1 MGIIKVGFL
10 LFMIIFQAHESTG
23 YRISRSLDISS
34 IHPPG
39 EENSPNIAYRK
50 KFSILSSLT
59 SPTGSAVPLAVASQP
74 RASAPIS
81 QPFEGFLPSTAP
93 SPPSVVPSLNSPP
106 LPQVIQGVEPSMAPS
121 NPIVVPSAESKP
133 APEPLQGL
141 VPSVPPI
148 PPDVS
153 TDYIAP
159 TKQFVQGVVPST
171 PPSGPVVVPPDKSEP
186 VPRPLQGIVPSSPPI
201 PPDASTDYIA
211 PIKQFFQE
219 VVPSTPPNA
228 PVVVPPDKS
237 EPVPRPL
244 QGIVPSSSPISPVDV
259 PPHNSAPSP
268 VSVEGDVLSTPPSP
282 QVIVPSNKSELAPQ
296 SLQELVPATSP
307 RPPVF
312 VPSEKSGPISEV
324 VQGIVPSMPPEPPT
338 FLPSNKSSPLPQV
351 VPGIVPSLSPNS
363 PVAVASNK
371 SAPMPLVVPDV
382 PSVPPVPPISVPSD
396 KSAPPPQLVTEIVP
410 SMPPNPPATVPSN
423 TSAPMPRVAPII
435 VRSMPPVPPI
445 SVPSNKSAPPPQV
458 VPGIVPSMPPI
469 LPITVPSN
477 KSARSPRVAPVIVPS
492 VPPTPTIS
500 VPSGTSPPLPQVVPG
515 VVPSMAPSSPIT
527 IPTNK
532 SAQPPQVV
540 HGIVPS
546 ISPSRS
552 IVVPSHKVAPK
563 QQVPKGIVPS
573 MPPSVPSHGIP
584 PGSGIPTKIPLA
596 PAPVGSP
603 PTIIPRKPPA
613 MHPTMPRVAPPVAP
627 PVESPPGEHTRN
639 PPAAHPTLPKISPS
653 SVSEPAASPLSTPP
667 SSIRNKTRVSPV
679 ASPPLANHSPPA
691 KASPPRKSMR
701 PSDNAP
707 APSKLSPGPLKSS
720 RVHSP
725 ASPPTHSFR
734 KYHHSR
740 RSARTP
746 APAPSFLF
754 PPPMS
759 YHQGPAT
766 APPTSPSPI
775 APPQKRTRRR
785 RQYPPPTNQAP
796 AVSPVKPPFPS
807 TIRHH
812 SPEASPLSPARSEPS
827 PRPSLPP
834 KSSPSGSLSRKP
846 KAPLPPPIIQALP
859 PPPPNQDCTA
869 LACTEPLTN
878 SPPGS
883 PCGCVA
889 PMQVGLRLGVALYNF
904 FPLVSE
910 LAEEIATGV
919 FMKLSQVR
927 IMGANADGQQL
938 DETVVLI
945 DLVPLGERFDNTT
958 AFLTFEKFW
967 RKQVPIKAT
976 LFGDYEVLYVRY
988 PGLPQPPPSA
998 PFTTLDDGSVHG
1010 SHGRAIH
1017 PFGVDVSKKRGR
1029 IGGSLIA
1036 IIILSS
1042 SIAIALCFIIVW
1054 LLILRC
1060 RNHTRQIPG
1069 TAPPLLMPSLSKPS
1083 GTAGS
1088 MVFGSGPSSASMS
1101 FASSINTYAGAA
1113 KTYSAGEI
1121 EKATNNFHDS
1131 RILGEGGFGRVYRGI
1146 LDDRTNV
1153 AVKVLK
1159 RDDQQ
1164 GGREFLAE
1172 VEMLGRLHH
1181 RNLVKLIGICIEEKA
1196 RCLVYELIAN
1206 GSVESHLHGPDKE
1219 TAPLDWGSRIKIA
1232 LGAARGL
1239 AYLHEDS
1246 SPHVIHRDFKSSNIL
1261 LENDFTPKVSDFGLA
1276 RTALEEG
1283 DQHITTRV
1291 MGTFGYVAPEYAMTG
1306 HLLVKSDVY
1315 SYGVVLLELLTG
1327 RKPVDMSQPQGQENL
1342 VSWARPFLTS
1352 KEGLEMIIDPS
1363 LGSNAPF
1370 DSVGKVAAIASM
1382 CVQPEVT
1389 HRPFMGEVVQALKL
1403 VCNECDESKAGG
1415 SESCGQEDASV
1426 ADMETRTSSDS
1437 SQLPDSSSRARYSLP
1452 DYSPSPDAHSGL
1464 SLSASDVFSSARV
1477 GRRESGSFRR
1487 YSSSGPL
1494 RTGRSRQFWERVRGL
1509 SRGTVSEHGVAFRL

>member
-59 SPTGSAVPLAVASQP
+59 PPTGSAVPPAVASQP

-121 NPIVVPSAESKP
+121 NPIGVPSAESKP

-148 PPDVS
+148 PPDVP

-159 TKQFVQGVVPST
+159 TKKFVQGVVPST
-171 PPSGPVVVPPDKSEP
+171 PLSGPVVLPPDKSEP

-201 PPDASTDYIA
+201 PPDVSTDYIA

-219 VVPSTPPNA
+219 VVPSTPPNG
-228 PVVVPPDKS
+228 PVAVPPDKS

-244 QGIVPSSSPISPVDV
+244 QGIVPSSPPISPVDV
-259 PPHNSAPSP
+259 PFNNSSLSP
-268 VSVEGDVLSTPPSP
+268 MSVEGNVSSTPPS
-282 QVIVPSNKSELAPQ
+282 QVVVPSNESELAPQ
-296 SLQELVPATSP
+296 TLQELVPATSP

-312 VPSEKSGPISEV
+312 VPSEKSAPISEV
-324 VQGIVPSMPPEPPT
+324 VQGIVPSMPPDPPT
-338 FLPSNKSSPLPQV
+338 FLLPNKSSPLPQI
-351 VPGIVPSLSPNS
+351 VPGIVPSLSPTS
-363 PVAVASNK
+363 PVDVASNK
-371 SAPMPLVVPDV
+371 SAPMPLVVPEV
-382 PSVPPVPPISVPSD
+382 PSVTPVPPISVPAD
-396 KSAPPPQLVTEIVP
+396 KSAPPPQLVIEIVP

-423 TSAPMPRVAPII
+423 TSAPTPRVAPII
-435 VRSMPPVPPI
+435 VGSMPPVPPI
-445 SVPSNKSAPPPQV
+445 SVPSNKSAPPSQV
-458 VPGIVPSMPPI
+458 VPGNVPSMPPNP
-469 LPITVPSN
+469 PITVPSN
-477 KSARSPRVAPVIVPS
+477 KSAGSPRVAPVIVPS
-492 VPPTPTIS
+492 VPPTPTVS

-546 ISPSRS
+546 ISPSHS

-573 MPPSVPSHGIP
+573 MPPSVPSHGISP
-584 PGSGIPTKIPLA
+584 DNGMPTKIPLA

-603 PTIIPRKPPA
+603 PNIILSKPPA
-613 MHPTMPRVAPPVAP
+613 MHPTMPRVAPAVAP

-653 SVSEPAASPLSTPP
+653 SVSEPVASPLSTPP
-667 SSIRNKTRVSPV
+667 SSIKNKTRVSPV

-707 APSKLSPGPLKSS
+707 APSKLSPRPPKSS
-720 RVHSP
+720 QVHSP
-725 ASPPTHSFR
+725 ASRPAHSFQ
-734 KYHHSR
+734 KYHYSR

-754 PPPMS
+754 PPPTS
-759 YHQGPAT
+759 NHQGPAT
-766 APPTSPSPI
+766 SPPTSPSPI
-775 APPQKRTRRR
+775 APPQKRTRRH

-796 AVSPVKPPFPS
+796 AVSPVEPPFPS

-827 PRPSLPP
+827 LRPSLPP

-859 PPPPNQDCTA
+859 PPPPNQ
-869 LACTEPLTN
+869 
-878 SPPGS
+878 
-883 PCGCVA
+883 
-889 PMQVGLRLGVALYNF
+889 
-904 FPLVSE
+904 E

-976 LFGDYEVLYVRY
+976 LFGYYEVLYVRY

-1042 SIAIALCFIIVW
+1042 SIAIALCFRIVW
-1054 LLILRC
+1054 LLVLRC
-1060 RNHTRQIPG
+1060 RNHTRQIPE

-1083 GTAGS
+1083 AGTAGS
-1088 MVFGSGPSSASMS
+1088 MVFGSGTSSASMS
-1101 FASSINTYAGAA
+1101 FASSINTYAGSA
-1113 KTYSAGEI
+1113 KTYSAAEI
-1121 EKATNNFHDS
+1121 EKATNNFHDT

-1146 LDDRTNV
+1146 LDDGTNV

-1219 TAPLDWGSRIKIA
+1219 IAPLDWGSRIKIA

-1261 LENDFTPKVSDFGLA
+1261 LEHDFSPKVSDFGLA

-1327 RKPVDMSQPQGQENL
+1327 RKPVDMSQPQGRENL

-1363 LGSNAPF
+1363 LGSNVPF

-1437 SQLPDSSSRARYSLP
+1437 SQIPDSSSRARYSLP

>member
-1 MGIIKVGFL
+1 
-10 LFMIIFQAHESTG
+10 
-23 YRISRSLDISS
+23 
-34 IHPPG
+34 
-39 EENSPNIAYRK
+39 
-50 KFSILSSLT
+50 
-59 SPTGSAVPLAVASQP
+59 
-74 RASAPIS
+74 
-81 QPFEGFLPSTAP
+81 
-93 SPPSVVPSLNSPP
+93 
-106 LPQVIQGVEPSMAPS
+106 MAP
-121 NPIVVPSAESKP
+121 NPS
-133 APEPLQGL
+133 
-141 VPSVPPI
+141 
-148 PPDVS
+148 
-153 TDYIAP
+153 
-159 TKQFVQGVVPST
+159 
-171 PPSGPVVVPPDKSEP
+171 
-186 VPRPLQGIVPSSPPI
+186 
-201 PPDASTDYIA
+201 
-211 PIKQFFQE
+211 
-219 VVPSTPPNA
+219 
-228 PVVVPPDKS
+228 
-237 EPVPRPL
+237 
-244 QGIVPSSSPISPVDV
+244 
-259 PPHNSAPSP
+259 
-268 VSVEGDVLSTPPSP
+268 
-282 QVIVPSNKSELAPQ
+282 
-296 SLQELVPATSP
+296 
-307 RPPVF
+307 
-312 VPSEKSGPISEV
+312 
-324 VQGIVPSMPPEPPT
+324 
-338 FLPSNKSSPLPQV
+338 
-351 VPGIVPSLSPNS
+351 
-363 PVAVASNK
+363 
-371 SAPMPLVVPDV
+371 
-382 PSVPPVPPISVPSD
+382 
-396 KSAPPPQLVTEIVP
+396 
-410 SMPPNPPATVPSN
+410 ATVPSN
-423 TSAPMPRVAPII
+423 TSAPTPRVAPII
-435 VRSMPPVPPI
+435 VRSMPPVPSI

-458 VPGIVPSMPPI
+458 VPGIVPSMPPSP
-469 LPITVPSN
+469 PITMPSN
-477 KSARSPRVAPVIVPS
+477 KSARSPRVAPVTVPS
-492 VPPTPTIS
+492 VPPTPTVS
-500 VPSGTSPPLPQVVPG
+500 VPSDKSPPLPQVVPG
-515 VVPSMAPSSPIT
+515 VVPSMPPRSPIT
-527 IPTNK
+527 IPSNK

-540 HGIVPS
+540 HGFVPS
-546 ISPSRS
+546 ISPSRP
-552 IVVPSHKVAPK
+552 IVEPSHKVAPK
-563 QQVPKGIVPS
+563 QQVPERIVPS
-573 MPPSVPSHGIP
+573 MPPSVPSLGIP
-584 PGSGIPTKIPLA
+584 PESGIPTKIPLA

-603 PTIIPRKPPA
+603 PNIFPRKPPA
-613 MHPTMPRVAPPVAP
+613 MHPTMPRIAPSAAP
-627 PVESPPGEHTRN
+627 PVESPPGEYTRN
-639 PPAAHPTLPKISPS
+639 PPAAHPTLPKIAPS
-653 SVSEPAASPLSTPP
+653 SVSEPAASPLSIPP
-667 SSIRNKTRVSPV
+667 SSIKNKTRGIPV
-679 ASPPLANHSPPA
+679 ASPPLPNHFPPT
-691 KASPPRKSMR
+691 KASPPRKSTR

-707 APSKLSPGPLKSS
+707 APSKLSPRPMNSS
-720 RVHSP
+720 QVHSP
-725 ASPPTHSFR
+725 ASPPAKSFR
-734 KYHHSR
+734 KYHHSK
-740 RSARTP
+740 RSARTPVP

-754 PPPMS
+754 PPPTS
-759 YHQGPAT
+759 NHQGPTT

-775 APPQKRTRRR
+775 APTKKRTRMHHH
-785 RQYPPPTNQAP
+785 YPPPTDHAP
-796 AVSPVKPPFPS
+796 AVSPVEPPFPS

-812 SPEASPLSPARSEPS
+812 SPVDSPRSPARSDS
-827 PRPSLPP
+827 SLRPSLTP

-846 KAPLPPPIIQALP
+846 KAPLPPVIQALP

-869 LACTEPLTN
+869 LDCTKPLTN

-1017 PFGVDVSKKRGR
+1017 PFGVDVKKKQGR
-1029 IGGSLIA
+1029 IGGTLIA

-1042 SIAIALCFIIVW
+1042 SIAIALCFTVVW

-1060 RNHTRQIPG
+1060 RNDTRHIPV

-1088 MVFGSGPSSASMS
+1088 MVFGSGPSSASIS
-1101 FASSINTYAGAA
+1101 FASSINTYAGSA

-1121 EKATNNFHDS
+1121 EKATNNFHDT

-1146 LDDRTNV
+1146 MDDGTNV

-1196 RCLVYELIAN
+1196 RCLVYELISN

-1261 LENDFTPKVSDFGLA
+1261 LEHDFTPKVSDFGLA

-1363 LGSNAPF
+1363 LGSNVPF

-1415 SESCGQEDASV
+1415 SERSGQEDVSV
-1426 ADMETRTSSDS
+1426 ADMETRASSDS
-1437 SQLPDSSSRARYSLP
+1437 SQLPDSSSHARYSIP
-1452 DYSPSPDAHSGL
+1452 DYSTSPGGRSGL
-1464 SLSASDVFSSARV
+1464 SLSASDVFSSSRV
-1477 GRRESGSFRR
+1477 GRQESVSFRR

>member
-1 MGIIKVGFL
+1 MGMIKVGFL

-34 IHPPG
+34 FHPPS
-39 EENSPNIAYRK
+39 EENSPDIAYTN

-59 SPTGSAVPLAVASQP
+59 PPTGSAIPPDVASQP
-74 RASAPIS
+74 HTSAPIS

-106 LPQVIQGVEPSMAPS
+106 LPQVIQGVEPSMPPS
-121 NPIVVPSAESKP
+121 SPIVVPSAESEP

-153 TDYIAP
+153 TDYIVP
-159 TKQFVQGVVPST
+159 VKQFVQGVVPST

-186 VPRPLQGIVPSSPPI
+186 DPRTSQ
-201 PPDASTDYIA
+201 
-211 PIKQFFQE
+211 
-219 VVPSTPPNA
+219 
-228 PVVVPPDKS
+228 
-237 EPVPRPL
+237 R
-244 QGIVPSSSPISPVDV
+244 IVPSSSPIPPVDV
-259 PPHNSAPSP
+259 PSHNSALNPI
-268 VSVEGDVLSTPPSP
+268 SVEGSVSSTSPSP
-282 QVIVPSNKSELAPQ
+282 QVVVPSNKSELAPQ
-296 SLQELVPATSP
+296 PLQELVPATSP

-312 VPSEKSGPISEV
+312 VPSEKSAPMPQV
-324 VQGIVPSMPPEPPT
+324 VQGIVPSMPPDPPT
-338 FLPSNKSSPLPQV
+338 FMPSNKSSPLPQV
-351 VPGIVPSLSPNS
+351 VTGIVPSLSPNS

-371 SAPMPLVVPDV
+371 SAPIPLVVPEV
-382 PSVPPVPPISVPSD
+382 PSVPPVPPIAVPSD
-396 KSAPPPQLVTEIVP
+396 KSAPPPQLVTGIVP

-423 TSAPMPRVAPII
+423 TSAPTPRAAPII
-435 VRSMPPVPPI
+435 VRSVPPVPPI
-445 SVPSNKSAPPPQV
+445 SVPSNKSAPLPEV
-458 VPGIVPSMPPI
+458 VPGIVPSMPPN
-469 LPITVPSN
+469 LPITVRSN
-477 KSARSPRVAPVIVPS
+477 RSARSPQVSPVIVPS

-500 VPSGTSPPLPQVVPG
+500 VPSVTSPPLPQVVPG
-515 VVPSMAPSSPIT
+515 VVPSMPPSSPIT

-573 MPPSVPSHGIP
+573 MPPSVPSHGKP
-584 PGSGIPTKIPLA
+584 PESGIPTKIPLA

-603 PTIIPRKPPA
+603 PNIFPRKPPA
-613 MHPTMPRVAPPVAP
+613 MHPTIPRVAPSVAP
-627 PVESPPGEHTRN
+627 PVESPPGRRN
-639 PPAAHPTLPKISPS
+639 PPAAYPTLPKIAPS
-653 SVSEPAASPLSTPP
+653 SISEPAASPLSTPP
-667 SSIRNKTRVSPV
+667 SSIKNKTRGSPV
-679 ASPPLANHSPPA
+679 ASPPLANHFPPTI
-691 KASPPRKSMR
+691 ASPPRKSTK

-707 APSKLSPGPLKSS
+707 APSKLSPGPMKSS
-720 RVHSP
+720 QVHSP
-725 ASPPTHSFR
+725 ASPPAHSFR
-734 KYHHSR
+734 KYHHS

-759 YHQGPAT
+759 NHQGPAT

-775 APPQKRTRRR
+775 APPQKHTRRR
-785 RQYPPPTNQAP
+785 HQYPPPTNQ
-796 AVSPVKPPFPS
+796 VEPPFPS

-812 SPEASPLSPARSEPS
+812 SPEASPLSPAHSEPLL
-827 PRPSLPP
+827 RPSLPP
-834 KSSPSGSLSRKP
+834 KTSPSGSLSRKP

-910 LAEEIATGV
+910 LAEEITTGV

-1010 SHGRAIH
+1010 SHGRQIH

-1054 LLILRC
+1054 LLIFRC
-1060 RNHTRQIPG
+1060 RNHTRQIPA

-1083 GTAGS
+1083 AGTAGS
-1088 MVFGSGPSSASMS
+1088 MAFGSGPSSASMS
-1101 FASSINTYAGAA
+1101 FASSINTYAGSA

-1121 EKATNNFHDS
+1121 EKATNNFHDT

-1146 LDDRTNV
+1146 LDDGTNI

-1181 RNLVKLIGICIEEKA
+1181 RNLVKLIGICVEEKA
-1196 RCLVYELIAN
+1196 RCLVYELIGN

-1219 TAPLDWGSRIKIA
+1219 TSPLDWGSRIKIA
-1232 LGAARGL
+1232 
-1239 AYLHEDS
+1239 
-1246 SPHVIHRDFKSSNIL
+1246 
-1261 LENDFTPKVSDFGLA
+1261 LA

-1363 LGSNAPF
+1363 LGSNVPF

-1415 SESCGQEDASV
+1415 SESFGQEDVSV

-1452 DYSPSPDAHSGL
+1452 DYSPSPDARSGL

-1494 RTGRSRQFWERVRGL
+1494 RTGRSRNFWERVRGL
-1509 SRGTVSEHGVAFRL
+1509 SRGTVSEHGSAFRL